1 MAAALIK
8 IPQPAGP
15 RGPGRSVGPKGGVTS
30 VQNKLSVVLRAA
42 VYKSNGCGPR
52 LRPQRKLKRRK
63 MAAAAH
69 GRRQPAGK
77 PLGSREGR
85 LTPQRDGPPLEGRLG
100 GRMFT
105 IL

>member
-1 MAAALIK
+1 MASALISTAPS
-8 IPQPAGP
+8 PQVLGGP
-15 RGPGRSVGPKGGVTS
+15 EVRRPKGGGNERAE
-30 VQNKLSVVLRAA
+30 QVV
-42 VYKSNGCGPR
+42 GGPEGRR
-52 LRPQRKLKRRK
+52 LQIKWLWTAI
-63 MAAAAH
+63 AAAAKTGKRKMTAAAR

-77 PLGSREGR
+77 PLGSRGGR